1 MKKTFYS
8 EMAYFIGII
17 LLALGT
23 AMMEQADFG
32 MSMVVAPAYLL
43 HLKLSET
50 FAFFSFGM
58 AEYVL
63 QGLLLIIM
71 SIVLGRFKK
80 AYLFSFITAVFYG
93 LVLDA
98 MLGLMGYIPGYGM
111 ALRVVFYIMG
121 MIVCAV
127 GIAMLF
133 HTYIP
138 LEAYEM
144 FVKEV
149 SAKLGMDINRFKT
162 VYDCTSCAV
171 AVIMSFAFFGF
182 GHFEGVK
189 LGTVICALVNG
200 WMIGQCSKLLESIYE
215 FKDRANFGDFF
226 QK

>member
-23 AMMEQADFG
+23 AMMEQANFG

-43 HLKLSET
+43 HLKVSET
-50 FAFFSFGM
+50 FSFFSFGM

-63 QGLLLIIM
+63 QGVLLIIM
-71 SIVLGRFKK
+71 SLVLRRFKK

-93 LVLDA
+93 FALDA
-98 MLGLMGYIPGYGM
+98 MLSLIGYVQSDGM
-111 ALRVVFYIMG
+111 ALRVFFYIGG
-121 MIVCAV
+121 MIVCAI

-149 SAKLGMDINRFKT
+149 SAKIGMDINKFKT
-162 VYDCTSCAV
+162 IYDCTSCAI

-182 GHFEGVK
+182 GQFEGVK
-189 LGTVICALVNG
+189 LGTVLCALVNG
-200 WMIGQCSKLLESIYE
+200 WMIGQCSKRLEQLFE
-215 FKDRANFGDFF
+215 FTDGTKLAEFF
-226 QK
+226 R